1 MNLFYHIAI
10 LINFNILGSLVQI
23 PINALTSYRSGINRG
38 FDTVSQGISALQSLF
53 GGSTSSSSSSS
64 NDDYESNNLRRR
76 Y

>member
-1 MNLFYHIAI
+1 MNLFYHIEI
-10 LINFNILGSLVQI
+10 LIKFNILGSLVQI

-53 GGSTSSSSSSS
+53 GGSTSSSSSS